1 MSSTAGSSNKLR
13 DTTYLGDRGGVK
25 RDSVTEWKRDRAA
38 AHRRTRC
45 VEGRPVSH
53 DIVAAVD
60 LPKELQRQPTA
71 IRLLHRRMH
80 GAANPEIDR
89 GDESDGAWQG
99 EEGAGGL
106 ADGGPGQGIV
116 RGVRV
121 VVARTAHTCA
131 HHQRVN
137 AIQNLARRQQTEEG
151 SRQLH
156 VEECERRRGELVTP
170 VLHRGAHPARIIGGA
185 GERPLEAVRVALPLP
200 PPARLSTA
208 TVADD
213 KQFLAPG
220 TKSSL

>member
-1 MSSTAGSSNKLR
+1 M
-13 DTTYLGDRGGVK
+13 K

-45 VEGRPVSH
+45 VEGGPVSH

-106 ADGGPGQGIV
+106 ADGGPGQGVV

-121 VVARTAHTCA
+121 VVARTAHTYKQQ
-131 HHQRVN
+131 QRVKD
-137 AIQNLARRQQTEEG
+137 IQNLARRVNRQRRAPHASSTLKNGSIGEASL
-151 SRQLH
+151 SRQS
-156 VEECERRRGELVTP
+156 CT
-170 VLHRGAHPARIIGGA
+170 AARIRQA
-185 GERPLEAVRVALPLP
+185 
-200 PPARLSTA
+200 
-208 TVADD
+208 
-213 KQFLAPG
+213 
-220 TKSSL
+220 

>member
-1 MSSTAGSSNKLR
+1 M
-13 DTTYLGDRGGVK
+13 K

-106 ADGGPGQGIV
+106 ADGGPGQGVV

-131 HHQRVN
+131 HQQRVKD
-137 AIQNLARRQQTEEG
+137 IQNLARVG
-151 SRQLH
+151 CSRQLH
-156 VEECERRRGELVTP
+156 VEEWEPWRGELVTP

-200 PPARLSTA
+200 PPARLDTA

-213 KQFLAPG
+213 KTIAKENCSTWYQIIALNRMGRIGASIP
-220 TKSSL
+220 L